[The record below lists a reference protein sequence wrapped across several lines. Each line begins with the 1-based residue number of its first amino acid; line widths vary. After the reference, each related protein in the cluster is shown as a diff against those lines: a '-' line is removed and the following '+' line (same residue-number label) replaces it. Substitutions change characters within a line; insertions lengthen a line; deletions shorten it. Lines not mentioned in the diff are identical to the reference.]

1 MRLFNTLTNKK
12 EEFKPIEE
20 GKVSIYICGPTVY
33 NHAHIGNTRPMI
45 VFDVLRRTFEYLGND
60 VTFVSNYTDVDDK
73 IIKAANAEGITE
85 KELTDKYIKAYE
97 DVRAGLNIEDPT
109 YKPRVTETMPEIID
123 FIQALIDKGYAYEV
137 DGDVY
142 FRVTKVK
149 EYGMLSGIKVE
160 DLIAGASDR
169 TLSVDDKKK
178 ESTTDFALWKKTN
191 EGIQFDT
198 PWSKGRPGWHTECV
212 VMINKLFKDGK
223 IDIHGGGQDLKF
235 PHHENEIAQSMAYN
249 GHPIANYWMH
259 NQMIN
264 IDGEK
269 MSKSLGNVLWAKDLI
284 VEFGCN
290 VFKWLMLSTHYRN
303 PLNMTDDVI
312 AGVRKEVSKVENAT
326 KNASLYLQVNHV
338 LAHDYKKGTVDAMV
352 NALEDDLNTSLA
364 LTQVLDQVKVLN
376 QVMRVRE
383 KDNDVIATE
392 YATLVKMGDVL
403 GFLFEGTKLSEE
415 DIALYEQWNAYKK
428 EKNFD
433 EADRVRKELTER
445 GIL

>member
-73 IIKAANAEGITE
+73 IIKAAKAEGITE

-109 YKPRVTETMPEIID
+109 YKPRVTETMLEIID
-123 FIQALIDKGYAYEV
+123 FIQTLIDKGYAYEV

-169 TLSVDDKKK
+169 TLSEDDKKK

-338 LAHDYKKGTVDAMV
+338 PAHDYKKETVDAMV

>member
-73 IIKAANAEGITE
+73 IIKAAKEEGITE

-178 ESTTDFALWKKTN
+178 ESTTDFALWKKTD

-303 PLNMTDDVI
+303 PLNLTVDVI

-338 LAHDYKKGTVDAMV
+338 PAHDYKKETVDAMV

-364 LTQVLDQVKVLN
+364 LTQILDQVKVLN

-415 DIALYEQWNAYKK
+415 DIALYEEWNAYKK

>member
-73 IIKAANAEGITE
+73 IIKAAKAEGITE

-178 ESTTDFALWKKTN
+178 ESTTDFALWKKTD

-264 IDGEK
+264 VDGEK
-269 MSKSLGNVLWAKDLI
+269 MSKSLGNVLWAKDKI

-303 PLNMTDDVI
+303 PLNMTRKVI
-312 AGVRKEVSKVENAT
+312 VGVRKEVSKVENAT

-338 LAHDYKKGTVDAMV
+338 PAHDYKKETVDAMV

-364 LTQVLDQVKVLN
+364 LTQILDQVKVLN

-403 GFLFEGTKLSEE
+403 GFLFEGTKLSED
-415 DIALYEQWNAYKK
+415 DIALYEEWNAYKK

>member
-73 IIKAANAEGITE
+73 IIKAAKAEGITE

-338 LAHDYKKGTVDAMV
+338 PAHDYKKETVDAMV
-352 NALEDDLNTSLA
+352 NAVEDDLNTSLA